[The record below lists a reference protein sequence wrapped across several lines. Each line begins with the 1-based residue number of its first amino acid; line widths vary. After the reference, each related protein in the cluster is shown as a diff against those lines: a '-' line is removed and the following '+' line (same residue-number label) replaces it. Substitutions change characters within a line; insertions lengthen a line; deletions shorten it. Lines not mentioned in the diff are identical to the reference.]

1 MPTATEAP
9 CIYPAL
15 RYANTARMIDWLCDA
30 FGFEVRAR
38 YGEGDIVHHA
48 ELTFGSSMIMLG
60 TARDD
65 DYGKMVGEPGGGGGK
80 SIYIAVGNA
89 DVAYARAKKAGAKI
103 VQELVDRDYG
113 SREFICLDP
122 EGNVWSF
129 GTYWPKAGEKGRGII
144 ADA

>member
-1 MPTATEAP
+1 MPMVNEVP
-9 CIYPAL
+9 RIYPAL
-15 RYANTARMIDWLCDA
+15 RYRNAAKMIDWLCEA

-65 DYGKMVGEPGGGGGK
+65 DYGKMVGEPGGGGK
-80 SIYIAVGNA
+80 SIYIAVDDA
-89 DVAYARAKKAGAKI
+89 DAAYARARKAGATI
-103 VQELVDRDYG
+103 IQELVDRDYG
-113 SREFICLDP
+113 SREFICRDP

-129 GTYWPKAGEKGRGII
+129 GTYWPKAEEK
-144 ADA
+144 A